1 MFKVNNEDTR
11 TTPLSYRSQ
20 SIDLLSKSMN
30 WFLYDRRR
38 RSGVFIANF
47 ERISHLAPL
56 ISLIHFFYFGG
67 GKEILKVLYLNGK
80 TFKKSKSSNFRME
93 FYFLLNK
100 VVKSYVYCEIGFS

>member
-1 MFKVNNEDTR
+1 MSKVNNEDTR

-30 WFLYDRRR
+30 WFLYDRC

-56 ISLIHFFYFGG
+56 ISLIHFFLFGG
-67 GKEILKVLYLNGK
+67 RKGDFESPLFKWKNFQEI
-80 TFKKSKSSNFRME
+80 
-93 FYFLLNK
+93 
-100 VVKSYVYCEIGFS
+100 